1 MISLLAESGFTELSV
16 VYRGESGVT
25 VLKAPALL
33 TKTQRNLSW
42 SINSEIT
49 KLFHQWRERNYHFT
63 QLNKTVF
70 ECYIVWEHSFGL
82 RPWTNKCSSEESSYL
97 QTHQRNN
104 WLPQEPPPSHSE
116 LPPHTYS
123 SLPALIRM
131 CRRSHDFPPKHIHK
145 WHGHCKNWGIFL
157 VYVLHLSDCLYIY
170 FYYCVF
176 VLKSCSRKPYLQSEI
191 HTDGSVHAL

>member
-1 MISLLAESGFTELSV
+1 MLYCMRAQFWAETMDKQVFSRGIFLSPDTP
-16 VYRGESGVT
+16 EEQ
-25 VLKAPALL
+25 L
-33 TKTQRNLSW
+33 TPTRA
-42 SINSEIT
+42 T
-49 KLFHQWRERNYHFT
+49 
-63 QLNKTVF
+63 
-70 ECYIVWEHSFGL
+70 
-82 RPWTNKCSSEESSYL
+82 
-97 QTHQRNN
+97 
-104 WLPQEPPPSHSE
+104 PSHSE

-123 SLPALIRM
+123 SLPALICM

-145 WHGHCKNWGIFL
+145 CHGHCKNWGIFL